1 MAVAVMK
8 MRLDKC
14 LTDMGHGTRS
24 EIKKKIGRGLVTVDG
39 EVLKRADTKIDPLQ
53 QEICLEGKRISFS
66 AKEYY
71 MLYKPAGV
79 VSATEDRNDRT
90 VLDLMTSEKRKDL
103 FPVGR
108 LDKDTVGLLLITNDG
123 ELAHSLLA
131 PSRHVD
137 KVYEAT
143 IEGLV
148 DEHDIRAFE
157 EGIDIGDEKKCLPAR
172 LRILQTMSEK
182 NQSLIEVTLQEGR
195 FHQVK
200 RMFHAVGKEV
210 IFLKRVQM
218 GSLRL
223 DTSLAP
229 GEYRHLTEEE
239 KNSLCLKK

>member
-39 EVLKRADTKIDPLQ
+39 EVMKRADTKIDPLQ
-53 QEICLEGKRISFS
+53 QEIFLEGKRISFS